1 MVTEKGAG
9 LKKVLACLLAIAL
22 IAGVMLPACTPAPST
37 PEVIEWTIHWWGGKG
52 AFTKPLEWWAD
63 EMEKRSGGRFRAEVV
78 YGGALGTSKEQL
90 DNIKAGLFEMGPL
103 VAHYTPG
110 KVPLLN
116 GKNLPTLPP
125 TETKEIGLW
134 AMAVHQHPAVVK
146 EMEEWNAVYV
156 IDTFLPTYNLIG
168 NKPLRKVEDFKGLKI
183 NVSGLTAAL
192 LKNFGA
198 VGVTFSGPEWYG
210 ALEKGITGLVFAGDY
225 AFYSYKLYEVSKYWN
240 HELALGTA
248 SDATVANKDA
258 WDALP
263 DDIKKIA
270 EDLRIEVIDEYVRQY
285 EEAEVAFL
293 AAVAEWG
300 IEDIAFPPEERAK
313 LVAGVQPIID
323 GWVADMEAQ
332 GLPGRE
338 LVDYMLAQRKSISG
352 Y

>member
-1 MVTEKGAG
+1 
-9 LKKVLACLLAIAL
+9 
-22 IAGVMLPACTPAPST
+22 
-37 PEVIEWTIHWWGGKG
+37 
-52 AFTKPLEWWAD
+52 
-63 EMEKRSGGRFRAEVV
+63 MENRSGGRFKAEVV

-134 AMAVHQHPAVVK
+134 TMAVHQHPAVVK
-146 EMEEWNAVYV
+146 EMEEWNAVYL

-168 NKPLRKVEDFKGLKI
+168 NKPLRRVEDFKGLKI
-183 NVSGLTAAL
+183 NVSGLTAEL

-198 VGVTFSGPEWYG
+198 VGVTFSGPEWYET
-210 ALEKGITGLVFAGDY
+210 LERGIADLVFAGDY
-225 AFYSYKLYEVSKYWN
+225 AFGSYKLYQVSKYWN
-240 HELALGTA
+240 HGLALGAA
-248 SDATVANKDA
+248 SDATVANKNA

-270 EDLRIEVIDEYVRQY
+270 EDLRVEVIDEYVRQY

-293 AAVAEWG
+293 AAVEEWEL
-300 IEDIAFPPEERAK
+300 EDIAFPQEERAK

-323 GWVADMEAQ
+323 SWVTDIEAQ

-338 LVDYMLAQRKSISG
+338 LVDYMLAQRQNISG